1 MTEQYIKRS
10 PKGKEN
16 PYRMID
22 RRIMEDDRLS
32 FESRGAL
39 AYILVKPDNWQVSI
53 TNLMN
58 AGNIGKEK
66 AYRIVKEWIDC
77 GYCERVEHREKGKVT
92 GYTYYIHEEPLPVL
106 PLPAEPLP
114 ALPLP
119 ALPLPALPLPVNQYY
134 NNKEVCSKEEVEVK
148 KNSSRAKATASQPH
162 PETQAILTAYVE
174 ARGKNGINYQKEG
187 TFAKKIAKDGYNPTQ
202 AKGCYLWLKSQDWW
216 EDKTVTLAT
225 IFKSMPEY
233 VKWAER
239 QGIDTTTSSSG
250 EATVIDVD
258 WSAP

>member
-22 RRIMEDDRLS
+22 RRVMEDDRLS

-66 AYRIVKEWIDC
+66 AYRIVKEWMDC
-77 GYCERVEHREKGKVT
+77 GYCERVEHRAKGKVT
-92 GYTYYIHEEPLPVL
+92 GYTYYIHEQPLPGK
-106 PLPAEPLP
+106 PEAAQPEAAQPEAAKPHT
-114 ALPLP
+114 
-119 ALPLPALPLPVNQYY
+119 
-134 NNKEVCSKEEVEVK
+134 NNKEECSKEEVEVK
-148 KNSSRAKATASQPH
+148 KNSSRALKSTAQPH

-202 AKGCYLWLKSQDWW
+202 AKGCYLWLKAQPFW
-216 EDKTVTLAT
+216 EDKPVTLDI
-225 IFKSMPEY
+225 IFKHMPEY
-233 VKWAER
+233 VTWAER